1 MQGNANI
8 TFVTSQEFRD
18 EVENAA
24 ASLGLTKSEFIRLA
38 VIYAMKERPTAAF
51 AARSG
56 MRRKGNPNFGRKPAG
71 SRRTAEA

>member
-8 TFVTSQEFRD
+8 TFVTSSEFRA
-18 EVENAA
+18 EVESAA

-38 VIYAMKERPTAAF
+38 VIYAMKERPAAAF

-56 MRRKGNPNFGRKPAG
+56 MRRKGNPNFGAKRA
-71 SRRTAEA
+71 A